1 MHDQGRRDFLRHS
14 AFAGLGLGSLGG
26 PASLTGSLAASLAA
40 RSQLFGRM
48 PATAKAVI
56 HIHLDGG
63 LSHIDTL
70 DPKPDAAIEVRG
82 PFGTV
87 KSKLAGEP
95 LSELLPRT
103 ADIADRLVVVRSFA
117 HTEADHDRGQ
127 HSVLTGFQP
136 SPALAY
142 PSLGA
147 VVAHELGGRN
157 DLPPYVCIPS
167 AQNHWLGTGYLS
179 SAFAPFAVGGNP
191 ASSSFR
197 VQDLAAGKDIDE
209 SRRMRRRDL
218 LTALDAGFAGSGEA
232 DAVRAVAEYYQQ
244 AWALIESPTA
254 RAAFDLS
261 NEPATMKA
269 RYGKHALGMGCLL
282 ARRLVQGGVRYAVV
296 SSGGYDHH
304 TQIATGLPPRLAE
317 LDQALAAL
325 VADLDSLGQLDET
338 LVLVTSEFGR
348 TPRLNG
354 DGGRDHWPRVF
365 SIVMAGG
372 GCKRGFVLGSSDANG
387 AEPATEPVHPADLA
401 ATVFT
406 ALGIDLDKKLLAPG
420 NRPIDL
426 VRGGRVLHEV
436 LA

>member
-14 AFAGLGLGSLGG
+14 AFVGLGLGSLRMG
-26 PASLTGSLAASLAA
+26 ALGSSATIPGLAP
-40 RSQLFGRM
+40 RWGRI

-56 HIHLDGG
+56 QIHLDGG
-63 LSHIDTL
+63 LSHIDTF
-70 DPKPDAAIEVRG
+70 DPKPDAPIEVRG

-87 KSKLAGEP
+87 KSKLGGER

-103 ADIADRLVVVRSFA
+103 ASIADRLVLVRSFA

-147 VVAHELGGRN
+147 VVAHELGGRQ

-167 AQNHWLGTGYLS
+167 AQNPWLGTGYLS

-191 ASSSFR
+191 AASNFK
-197 VQDLAAGKDIDE
+197 VQDLAAGKDIDDA
-209 SRRMRRRDL
+209 RRGRRRDL
-218 LTALDAGFAGSGEA
+218 LAALDAGFVGSGEA
-232 DAVRAVAEYYQQ
+232 DAVRAVAEYYAQ

-254 RAAFDLS
+254 RAAFDLAA
-261 NEPATMKA
+261 EPAALKD
-269 RYGKHALGMGCLL
+269 RYGKHTLGMGCLL

-296 SSGGYDHH
+296 ASGSYDHH
-304 TQIATGLPPRLAE
+304 TQIATGLPPRLGE

-325 VADLDSLGQLDET
+325 IADLDSLGQLDET
-338 LVLVTSEFGR
+338 LVLVTTEFGR

-365 SIVMAGG
+365 SVVLAGG
-372 GCKRGFVLGSSDANG
+372 GCKRGFVFGSSDANG
-387 AEPATEPVHPADLA
+387 AEPATEPVRPADLA
-401 ATVFT
+401 ATVFS

-426 VRGGRVLHEV
+426 VREGRVLREV
-436 LA
+436 MA

>member
-14 AFAGLGLGSLGG
+14 AFVGLGLGSLRMG
-26 PASLTGSLAASLAA
+26 ALGSSATIPGLAP
-40 RSQLFGRM
+40 RWGRI

-56 HIHLDGG
+56 QIHLDGG
-63 LSHIDTL
+63 LSHIDTF
-70 DPKPDAAIEVRG
+70 DPKPDAPIEVRG

-87 KSKLAGEP
+87 KSKLGGER

-103 ADIADRLVVVRSFA
+103 ASIADRLVLVRSFA

-147 VVAHELGGRN
+147 VVAHELGGRQ

-167 AQNHWLGTGYLS
+167 AQNPWLGTGYLS

-191 ASSSFR
+191 AASNFK
-197 VQDLAAGKDIDE
+197 VQDLAAGKDIDDA
-209 SRRMRRRDL
+209 RRGRRRDL
-218 LTALDAGFAGSGEA
+218 LAALDAGFVGSGEA
-232 DAVRAVAEYYQQ
+232 DAVRAVAEYYAQ

-254 RAAFDLS
+254 RAAFDLAA
-261 NEPATMKA
+261 EPAALKD
-269 RYGKHALGMGCLL
+269 RYGKHTLGMGCLL

-296 SSGGYDHH
+296 ASGGYDHH
-304 TQIATGLPPRLAE
+304 TQIATGLPPRLGE

-325 VADLDSLGQLDET
+325 IADLDSLGQLDET
-338 LVLVTSEFGR
+338 LVLVTTEFGR

-365 SIVMAGG
+365 SVVLAGG
-372 GCKRGFVLGSSDANG
+372 GCKRGFVFGSSDANG
-387 AEPATEPVHPADLA
+387 AEPATEPVRPADLA
-401 ATVFT
+401 ATVFS

-426 VRGGRVLHEV
+426 VREGRVLREV
-436 LA
+436 MA

>member
-14 AFAGLGLGSLGG
+14 AFVGLGLGSLRMG
-26 PASLTGSLAASLAA
+26 ALGSSATIPGLAP
-40 RSQLFGRM
+40 RWGRI

-56 HIHLDGG
+56 QIHLDGG
-63 LSHIDTL
+63 LSHIDTF
-70 DPKPDAAIEVRG
+70 DPKPDAPIEVRG

-87 KSKLAGEP
+87 KSKLGGER

-103 ADIADRLVVVRSFA
+103 ASIADRLVLVRSFA

-147 VVAHELGGRN
+147 VVAHELGGRQ

-167 AQNHWLGTGYLS
+167 AQNPWLGTGYLS

-191 ASSSFR
+191 AASNFK
-197 VQDLAAGKDIDE
+197 VQDLAAGKDIDDA
-209 SRRMRRRDL
+209 RRGRRRDL
-218 LTALDAGFAGSGEA
+218 LAALDAGFVGSGEA
-232 DAVRAVAEYYQQ
+232 DAVRAVAEYYAQ

-254 RAAFDLS
+254 RAAFDLAA
-261 NEPATMKA
+261 EPAALKD
-269 RYGKHALGMGCLL
+269 RYGKHTLGMGCLL

-296 SSGGYDHH
+296 ASGGYDHH
-304 TQIATGLPPRLAE
+304 TQIATGLPPRLGE

-325 VADLDSLGQLDET
+325 IADLDSLGQLDET
-338 LVLVTSEFGR
+338 LVLVTTEFGR

-365 SIVMAGG
+365 SVVLAGG

-387 AEPATEPVHPADLA
+387 AEPATEPVRPADLA
-401 ATVFT
+401 ATVFS

-426 VRGGRVLHEV
+426 VREGRVLREV
-436 LA
+436 MA